1 MLFYQDKSKRLFVY
15 YLGRLI
21 HPDGSLSKFNHT
33 DYHLTPAMNPVCH
46 PNSFEQYHKKSNLKK
61 DKRKERRI
69 HRHDSYHQLCRRLA

>member
-33 DYHLTPAMNPVCH
+33 DYQTADPDTSDESSM
-46 PNSFEQYHKKSNLKK
+46 SSEQFRTVSQEIQSQKRQK
-61 DKRKERRI
+61 KRKENP
-69 HRHDSYHQLCRRLA
+69 ST